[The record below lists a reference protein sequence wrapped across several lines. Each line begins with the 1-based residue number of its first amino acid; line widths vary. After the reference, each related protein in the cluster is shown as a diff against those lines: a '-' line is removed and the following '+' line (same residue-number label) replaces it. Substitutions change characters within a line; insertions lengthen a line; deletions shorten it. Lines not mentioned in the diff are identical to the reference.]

1 MVLPYDD
8 SDSNSILQYAQK
20 LFHNRL
26 RDFVDESIVNEI
38 WNNVWW
44 RWWYWNI
51 IEKYYFLY
59 EPNPRPEPDFPKV
72 WLELKTSPL
81 KKLKSWKKV
90 SKERLVMNKI
100 SFMEI
105 IKEERKS
112 CSFLKKNKNLLLMFY
127 LYEKDKSFWDYIIE
141 LISLRSFP
149 EKDLLM
155 MEKDWQKIQRKV
167 MDWKAHELSEWDTF
181 YLWACT
187 KARNNLDRTQQP
199 CSDITAKPRAFS
211 LKQTYVNKIIDG
223 LLRQAEE
230 SESIFD
236 DLAAL
241 KKESFEW
248 YIARKFNDY
257 IGITPQEI
265 ANKLWIDLN
274 VKDKEYPAKLA
285 RLILWV
291 KWKKIEEFE
300 KADVT
305 MKVIRLNSKGKLK
318 ESISFPAFDPKE
330 IVNQEREDSDILQMM
345 DKKFFFV
352 VFQYDDK
359 KNLFLKKV
367 MFWNIPYSDLDID
380 IRWVFDETKR
390 RINAW
395 NNKNLP
401 KIKENLVSHVRPHGK
416 NKNDVIEYPNGEKDV
431 KKCFRLNAKYIE
443 KQIQ

>member
-8 SDSNSILQYAQK
+8 SNQDSILRYAERLLNK
-20 LFHNRL
+20 TL
-26 RDFVDESIVNEI
+26 RDFVDKKNITDIGDSPR
-38 WNNVWW
+38 W
-44 RWWYWNI
+44 RWWYGNI

-59 EPNPRPEPDFPKV
+59 EPNSRSEADFLKAG
-72 WLELKTSPL
+72 LELKTSPL
-81 KKLKSWKKV
+81 KKLRSWKKV
-90 SKERLVMNKI
+90 AKERLVMNMIDFIWIVNEKWND
-100 SFMEI
+100 S
-105 IKEERKS
+105 
-112 CSFLKKNKNLLLMFY
+112 SFLKKNKKLLLMFY
-127 LYEKDKSFWDYIIE
+127 LYEKDKSFRDYVME
-141 LISLRSFP
+141 LVKIREFQD
-149 EKDLLM
+149 EDLLM
-155 MEKDWQKIQRKV
+155 MEQDWNVIQNKV
-167 MDWKAHELSEWDTF
+167 KLWRAHEISEWDTF

-187 KARNNLDRTQQP
+187 KSQTNLDRRPQP
-199 CSDITAKPRAFS
+199 FSDIMAKPRAFS
-211 LKQTYVNKIIDG
+211 LKQSYVNKIIDRILKQEKEG
-223 LLRQAEE
+223 
-230 SESIFD
+230 ESILK
-236 DLAAL
+236 DLLVL

-248 YIARKFNDY
+248 YVKKRFDDY
-257 IGITPQEI
+257 LWKSPKEI
-265 ANKLWIDLN
+265 ANKLWVDLN
-274 VKDKEYPAKLA
+274 EKDKEYHAKLA

-305 MKVIRLNSKGKLK
+305 MKVIRLNPKWKLK
-318 ESISFPAFDPKE
+318 ESVSFPAFNPKE
-330 IVNQEREDSDILQMM
+330 IVNQEREDSGVLQMM

-352 VFQYDDK
+352 IFQYDDK

-395 NNKNLP
+395 KNKSLP

-416 NKNDVIEYPNGEKDV
+416 NKDDIVEYPNGEKDV